1 MRETDMRFKGKVV
14 VVTGAGSG
22 IGAATAALLAKE
34 GAALSLADVN
44 GDSLNA
50 QARSLKTTDS
60 APLLSVIDVSSQDQ
74 SETLIAST
82 VKHFGRLDVLVNNAG
97 LGVLG
102 RVTELSTADWRKM
115 FSVDVDGI
123 FFLSRAAI
131 PHLIETKG
139 SIVNVSSI
147 SGMFGDHGLAGY
159 NAAKGAVANLT
170 RAMAV
175 DHGEEGIRVNAV
187 CPGSIATPATAGL
200 YADERV
206 MSHYNDAIPMGRP
219 GKPEEIA
226 EVIAFLASSQA
237 SYVNGHCLVAD
248 GGLTASGGQPN
259 LFRFLLQTP
268 AKTG

>member
-1 MRETDMRFKGKVV
+1 MRFAEKVI

-22 IGAATAALLAKE
+22 IGAATAALFARE
-34 GAALSLADVN
+34 GAILSLADIN
-44 GDSLNA
+44 SDSLA
-50 QARSLKTTDS
+50 TQAKGLSTRGP
-60 APLLSVIDVSSQDQ
+60 APLQSMIDVSNQDQ
-74 SETLIAST
+74 AEKLIAST
-82 VKHFGRLDVLVNNAG
+82 VEHFGRLDVLVNNAG
-97 LGVLG
+97 LGILG
-102 RVTELSTADWRKM
+102 RVTELSARDWRKM

-123 FFLSRAAI
+123 FFASRAAI
-131 PHLIETKG
+131 PHLIRTKG

-147 SGMFGDHGLAGY
+147 SGLFGDHGLAGY
-159 NAAKGAVANLT
+159 NAAKGAVVNLT

-187 CPGSIATPATAGL
+187 CPGSIATPATAPL
-200 YADERV
+200 HADARV
-206 MSHYNDAIPMGRP
+206 LNHYTDAIPLGRA

-259 LFRFLLQTP
+259 LFRLLLQP
-268 AKTG
+268 ASK